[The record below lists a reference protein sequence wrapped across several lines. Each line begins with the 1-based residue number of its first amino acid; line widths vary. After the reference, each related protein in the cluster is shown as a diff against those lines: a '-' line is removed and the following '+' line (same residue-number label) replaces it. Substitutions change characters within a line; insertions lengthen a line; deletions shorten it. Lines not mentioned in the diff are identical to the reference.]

1 MSTDGKVDDSAPV
14 PRIPRSRGF
23 KLSMPELVRL
33 LMTAALLV
41 MIVMT
46 QRPCAEAVSG
56 FVTGFDG
63 SGETTGSGGSADAAR
78 QMPRP
83 GTVDLP
89 SSAGSAADYERLTPD
104 MTEAEIKAAIERA
117 KAKQAGSGH

>member
-1 MSTDGKVDDSAPV
+1 MSTDGQVDDSAPV

-56 FVTGFDG
+56 FVTDFDD
-63 SGETTGSGGSADAAR
+63 TGSGAAAR

-89 SSAGSAADYERLTPD
+89 SSTGSAADYERLTPD

-117 KAKQAGSGH
+117 KAKQ